1 MTRWLRLPSHFLGG
15 CGCAPTPGFPAVT
28 TILPSS
34 VHAENASDLIFL
46 NEGFVAPVTIDYKYR
61 YLLDDWQKEAVEVLN
76 EKFREQLRATDDVLM
91 DFAEKAESG
100 TVQNHFFDAQ
110 REIWLK
116 MEDMSLDFHDLLTK
130 HLSRFPQPSEDT
142 TPTLGSET
150 LSLVSIDLYERNL
163 ALNTLAD
170 KAEKANYQ
178 ELYLL
183 AQRLSVINNGKP
195 VKMEDVPAS
204 PKHMCEIFARC
215 VNRLSIEND
224 ALLVLYTLY
233 DKYVLS
239 ALPELHEKLN
249 QSLIKAGIL
258 PTLKYSV
265 KNKGGSTVNADSR
278 TTQQTEEPHSQPAP
292 TMGGAPASAP
302 HGPST
307 GGTTTSATSSGHQT
321 PEELGAET
329 MHRIQELLKANRRR
343 RKRAPLPPGVT
354 VASRQEVLQAADTV
368 TMAQA
373 SSFPDSEILFEPVA
387 EEALTQVQRQMAVQ
401 REAIKSKIGYNR
413 LQDQQEDVI
422 DLVGML
428 FEQMLD
434 DETIPNAAKALLGHL
449 HTPYIKIGLDDEDF
463 LENPAHPARVFLD
476 KAIAA
481 SAAWVDEADLKKG
494 IYPFLKD
501 MVYNIVRL
509 RQQSR
514 EDFQRHAQE
523 LDDQVAVLERKFQAI
538 EKRAVETERGKEQ
551 LLVAKEAAQE
561 ATNRI
566 FGHKKIPA
574 FCKKFVDQVWID
586 YLTLLQLRG
595 EKDDSNAWQEALQ
608 LGRQILDLCADGS
621 GGLGRTAR
629 VETVASQ
636 VRDQITAMLPHQE
649 RKINAFID
657 ALYEPPSSGEASEVV
672 EVEPARTRKS
682 APQEPADRETLELYR
697 TLRSLPQETW
707 FEFESGTDK
716 AYRARLSWYNP
727 LTDHF
732 LFVMPRGRQSRLV
745 EISEL
750 AKEIQAGRTKYFTNL
765 KGSFWNRAMRSIM
778 AMLERKDQNG
788 TNQAV

>member
-1 MTRWLRLPSHFLGG
+1 M
-15 CGCAPTPGFPAVT
+15 
-28 TILPSS
+28 
-34 VHAENASDLIFL
+34 
-46 NEGFVAPVTIDYKYR
+46 TIDYKYR

-91 DFAEKAESG
+91 DFAEKAESA

-130 HLSRFPQPSEDT
+130 HLSRFPQPSDDA

-239 ALPELHEKLN
+239 ALPELHQKLN

-265 KNKGGSTVNADSR
+265 KNKGASSVSPDSR
-278 TTQQTEEPHSQPAP
+278 TSQITEDPPSEPAAIPASGAPSAAPAQPA
-292 TMGGAPASAP
+292 ASTDTYQ
-302 HGPST
+302 S
-307 GGTTTSATSSGHQT
+307 
-321 PEELGAET
+321 PEDLGAET

-523 LDDQVAVLERKFQAI
+523 LDDQVAVLERKFQAL
-538 EKRAVETERGKEQ
+538 EKRAVETEKGKEQ
-551 LLVAKEAAQE
+551 LLVAKEAAQD

>member
-1 MTRWLRLPSHFLGG
+1 M
-15 CGCAPTPGFPAVT
+15 
-28 TILPSS
+28 
-34 VHAENASDLIFL
+34 
-46 NEGFVAPVTIDYKYR
+46 TIDYKYR
-61 YLLDDWQKEAVEVLN
+61 YLLDDWQKEVVEVLN

-91 DFAEKAESG
+91 DFAEKAESA

-130 HLSRFPQPSEDT
+130 HLSRFPQPSEET
-142 TPTLGSET
+142 SPTLGSET

-183 AQRLSVINNGKP
+183 AQRLSVINNGTP
-195 VKMEDVPAS
+195 VEMGDIPAS
-204 PKHMCEIFARC
+204 PKQMCEIFARC

-224 ALLVLYTLY
+224 VLLVLYTLY

-265 KNKGGSTVNADSR
+265 KNKGGTSVGPDSHSTQPED
-278 TTQQTEEPHSQPAP
+278 EPVSQSAAPMPPGPPPATGAHP
-292 TMGGAPASAP
+292 TP
-302 HGPST
+302 PSGDT
-307 GGTTTSATSSGHQT
+307 YQS

-329 MHRIQELLKANRRR
+329 MHRIQELLKANRKR

-354 VASRQEVLQAADTV
+354 VASRQEVLQAANVV

-387 EEALTQVQRQMAVQ
+387 PDQLNQVQQQMAVQ

-434 DETIPNAAKALLGHL
+434 DESIPNAAKALLGHL

-501 MVYNIVRL
+501 LVYNIVRL

-514 EDFQRHAQE
+514 EDFQRHTQE

-538 EKRAVETERGKEQ
+538 EKRAVETEKGKEQ
-551 LLVAKEAAQE
+551 LLVAKEMARE
-561 ATNRI
+561 ATNKI
-566 FGHKKIPA
+566 FGHKKIPT
-574 FCKKFVDQVWID
+574 FCKKFIDQVWLD
-586 YLTLLQLRG
+586 YLTLLSLRG
-595 EKDDSNAWQEALQ
+595 EGEDSNTWQEALQ
-608 LGRQILDLCADGS
+608 LGRQILELCADGS
-621 GGLGRTAR
+621 GGLGHTAR
-629 VETVASQ
+629 VETVAGQ
-636 VRDQITAMLPHQE
+636 IRDQIASLLPHQE

-672 EVEPARTRKS
+672 EVEPARTKKTTP
-682 APQEPADRETLELYR
+682 AEPADRETLELYR
-697 TLRSLPQETW
+697 ELRSLPQETW
-707 FEFESGTDK
+707 FEFESGTDR
-716 AYRARLSWYNP
+716 AYRAKLSWYNP

-745 EISEL
+745 EIGEL

-778 AMLERKDQNG
+778 TMLERKDRNG
-788 TNQAV
+788 TDQAG